1 MSTTPRTDAMP
12 KIEALLQKWESEWPM
27 YPQHEAGAAAAS
39 AVRCCIHEL
48 RAALAAKEDK

>member
-1 MSTTPRTDAMP
+1 VSTTPRTDAMP